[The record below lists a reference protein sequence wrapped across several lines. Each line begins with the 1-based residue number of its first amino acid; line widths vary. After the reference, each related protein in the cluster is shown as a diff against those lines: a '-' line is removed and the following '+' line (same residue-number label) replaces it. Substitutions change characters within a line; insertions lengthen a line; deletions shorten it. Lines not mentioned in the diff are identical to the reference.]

1 MEPEDN
7 ALSDDDLPSSVP
19 DFVRT
24 YISCS
29 ICHCMQTEWRD
40 LSPSCPHSICKC
52 CLDRWDQ
59 KIPKHCP
66 ECRMEFTME
75 SVRPSVKLNSFAA
88 HVTVRCVK
96 VGRRNGCSWEGTYE
110 SRAGHKRECEFQPL
124 PCPHEGE
131 GCPEHP
137 LRKDVQS
144 HAASC
149 PYRLLPCCHPGC
161 SRQFQARHEGDKVA
175 HEGDCEFR
183 PVSCDFCGESEVQ
196 RQLANHLE
204 ICPKA
209 MVSCSSEALEEVA
222 KTVTSGVPK
231 DDVRAQVLPFASL
244 CTWKGTRGTL
254 TEHRSTCFAYMSCI
268 AQARQLENTY
278 VRFCELESTCA
289 ELRRTVSSLSVKNFT
304 KTNYL
309 DKHCLVCAKC
319 QSKQKDGFSV
329 VDLNAAA
336 SSCFLDCVKCILTTS
351 EFLLREVDNKGRT
364 VFHAAASGYEG
375 CVNIVKYIVEEKG
388 CSDMIPNTT
397 NTGETVLHV
406 AASHGNVGF
415 LRY

>member
-29 ICHCMQTEWRD
+29 ICRCMQTEWRD

-52 CLDRWDQ
+52 CLDRWGQ
-59 KIPKHCP
+59 NIPKHCP

-88 HVTVRCVK
+88 HVTVKCVK
-96 VGRRNGCSWEGTYE
+96 VGRKNGCSWEGTYE

-161 SRQFQARHEGDKVA
+161 SWQFLARHEGRKVE
-175 HEGDCEFR
+175 HEENCEFR
-183 PVSCDFCGESEVQ
+183 PVSCDFCGASEVQ

-204 ICPKA
+204 ICPKV

-222 KTVTSGVPK
+222 KTAVSHYCEGVDAVLPRTLSTPRTRTRRHREPLVRPGALAHVEAPDPAERRRNPHRILKHIVISEVPK
-231 DDVRAQVLPFASL
+231 DDVRTQVLPFASL
-244 CTWKGTRGTL
+244 CTWEGTRDTL

-289 ELRRTVSSLSVKNFT
+289 ELRRT
-304 KTNYL
+304 
-309 DKHCLVCAKC
+309 
-319 QSKQKDGFSV
+319 
-329 VDLNAAA
+329 
-336 SSCFLDCVKCILTTS
+336 
-351 EFLLREVDNKGRT
+351 
-364 VFHAAASGYEG
+364 
-375 CVNIVKYIVEEKG
+375 
-388 CSDMIPNTT
+388 
-397 NTGETVLHV
+397 
-406 AASHGNVGF
+406 
-415 LRY
+415 

>member
-175 HEGDCEFR
+175 HEEDCEFR

-204 ICPKA
+204 NCPKA
-209 MVSCSSEALEEVA
+209 MVSCPSEALEEVA

-231 DDVRAQVLPFASL
+231 DDVRAQDV
-244 CTWKGTRGTL
+244 
-254 TEHRSTCFAYMSCI
+254 
-268 AQARQLENTY
+268 
-278 VRFCELESTCA
+278 
-289 ELRRTVSSLSVKNFT
+289 
-304 KTNYL
+304 
-309 DKHCLVCAKC
+309 DKHCLVCANC
-319 QSKQKDGFSV
+319 RSKHQDGFSV
-329 VDLNAAA
+329 VDLHAAA
-336 SSCFLDCVKCILTTS
+336 SSCLLDCVKCILTTS
-351 EFLLREVDNKGRT
+351 ESLLREVDTNGRT
-364 VFHAAASGYEG
+364 VLHVGASGCEG
-375 CVNIVKYIVEEKG
+375 CLNIVKYLVEEKG
-388 CSDMIPNTT
+388 CS
-397 NTGETVLHV
+397 
-406 AASHGNVGF
+406 
-415 LRY
+415 